1 MLINTA
7 DFFKILE
14 AENFASHGKYIQID
28 TNIDQHN
35 PNLVVTY
42 GNISYIA
49 NIDIVTPAD
58 VNFSISIEAEKF
70 KRISTEYR
78 ESSCVELSFSARNL
92 AKIQDTLVRFI
103 PTTKVKSTDNNFSN
117 YCTNLEE
124 FLNGIKLIGPFRAS
138 NESDK
143 ETKLKNFY
151 MINSCI
157 ASCDGYRVAKYE
169 LPDSLTDGCVA
180 SFNPLIIEF
189 IKSVKDDDKSL
200 RIEATADHSIQ
211 LLSVGNWIVKIERS
225 DAEIKNIESVINV
238 IKSLMIDPEINCL
251 NIKGFLVNK
260 TLLTKVLSQANS
272 QACKHNPIDI
282 TLSSDT
288 LSIKIIDGD
297 MDLNQQL
304 SITDLAVIESEI
316 NFSVNPKYLL
326 EAIRKAGSI
335 KVDHSI
341 NKGMIKMEIETH
353 EILSKENK
361 SVTTI
366 NVASADNKMV
376 VKTVN
381 CGKKE

>member
-7 DFFKILE
+7 NFFKILE

-58 VNFSISIEAEKF
+58 RNFSIFIEAEKF
-70 KRISTEYR
+70 KRISTEYS
-78 ESSCVELSFSARNL
+78 ESSCIELSIFAKNL
-92 AKIQDTLVRFI
+92 AKIQDILVRFI
-103 PTTKVKSTDNNFSN
+103 PTTTKVKSTDNNCSN

-124 FLNGIKLIGPFRAS
+124 FLNGIKLIEPFRAN

-143 ETKLKNFY
+143 AAKLKNLY
-151 MINSCI
+151 IINSCI
-157 ASCDGYRVAKYE
+157 ASCDGHRVAKYK
-169 LPDSLTDGCVA
+169 LPNSLMDGCVA

-189 IKSVKDDDKSL
+189 IKSVKDDKSL

-211 LLSVGNWIVKIERS
+211 LLSVGNWIVKTERS

-238 IKSLMIDPEINCL
+238 IKSLMIDPEINYL
-251 NIKGFLVNK
+251 NIKEFLVDK
-260 TLLTKVLSQANS
+260 VLLTKVLSQANS
-272 QACKHNPIDI
+272 QSCKHNPVDI

-304 SITDLAVIESEI
+304 SITNLAVIKSEI
-316 NFSVNPKYLL
+316 NVSVNPRYLL

-341 NKGMIKMEIETH
+341 NKGMIKMEIEPH

-366 NVASADNKMV
+366 NVASADRKMV
-376 VKTVN
+376 VKTVD
-381 CGKKE
+381 CRKKE

>member
-1 MLINTA
+1 MLINTTN
-7 DFFKILE
+7 FFKILE

-28 TNIDQHN
+28 AYIDQHN
-35 PNLVVTY
+35 PSLTIAY
-42 GNISYIA
+42 GNISHIVDV
-49 NIDIVTPAD
+49 DIVTPTDA
-58 VNFSISIEAEKF
+58 NFSISIEAEKF
-70 KRISTEYR
+70 KRISPEYS
-78 ESSCVELSFSARNL
+78 ESNCIELSIFARNL
-92 AKIQDTLVRFI
+92 AKIQDILVRFI

-117 YCTNLEE
+117 YCTNLGE
-124 FLNGIKLIGPFRAS
+124 FLNGIKLIEPFRAS
-138 NESDK
+138 NKSDK
-143 ETKLKNFY
+143 EAELKNLY

-157 ASCDGYRVAKYE
+157 ASCDGHRVAKYE

-189 IKSVKDDDKSL
+189 IKSVKDGDKSL
-200 RIEATADHSIQ
+200 RIETTADHSIQ
-211 LLSVGNWIVKIERS
+211 LLSIGNWIVKTERS
-225 DAEIKNIESVINV
+225 DAEIKNIESVVNV

-272 QACKHNPIDI
+272 QAYKHNPIDI

-304 SITDLAVIESEI
+304 SITNLAVIESEI
-316 NFSVNPKYLL
+316 NVSVDPKYLL

-341 NKGMIKMEIETH
+341 NKEMIKMEIETH

-361 SVTTI
+361 SITTI
-366 NVASADNKMV
+366 NVASADHKMV

-381 CGKKE
+381 CEKKE